1 MKTNREK
8 GIKFFGDVLGK
19 ANELGLRQE
28 IREGSHFG
36 SETAKFSADFAF
48 GTIWE
53 RDGLARRDR
62 SLVVMGI
69 LIALRQTEELKYHV
83 RIALSNGL
91 TVKEIEEVLYQ
102 SIPYAGFPAANSA
115 KTAMVEALREPGRE
129 VGDGARVASGDR

>member
-1 MKTNREK
+1 MQDEREK
-8 GIKFFGDVLGK
+8 GVQFFGDVLGK
-19 ANELGLRQE
+19 DNEQGLRDA
-28 IREGSHFG
+28 IMKDTGFG

-62 SLVVMGI
+62 SLVVLGI

-91 TVKEIEEVLYQ
+91 TPKEIEEVLYQ

-115 KTAMVEALREPGRE
+115 KTAMIEVLRDRGHAAGEMS
-129 VGDGARVASGDR
+129 GA